1 MLLPVHAVVI
11 HPIVI
16 HASKVAFE
24 RIHVS
29 GPEPAELGQPCI
41 QLLKRSWFQSVDT
54 ALRVHSG
61 FDETSFAQNAQVF

>member
-1 MLLPVHAVVI
+1 MLLPHHAIVI
-11 HPIVI
+11 HPIE
-16 HASKVAFE
+16 VAFE
-24 RIHVS
+24 SIQVS

-41 QLLKRSWFQSVDT
+41 QLLKRSWFQSIDT